1 MTTLKFNVA
10 QLLREML
17 GTRRS
22 YEFREETLP
31 LDETLVLRD
40 IVGRVQFARTK
51 TGVFA
56 QIRAK
61 GLIRLV
67 CVRSLEEFDY
77 PIELTIA
84 DELHSVIDV
93 LTSAALPKPIEE
105 DPFFLDHTH
114 QADVGELIRE
124 YTLLELPLNPVCE
137 ACQDQFI
144 TYSVESTANDLE
156 LEADHPI
163 DKRLE
168 ALKTWK
174 SN

>member
-10 QLLREML
+10 QLLREMI

-51 TGVFA
+51 TGVLA

-77 PIELTIA
+77 PVELTIA

-93 LTSAALPKPIEE
+93 ITSTALPKPIEE
-105 DPFFLDHTH
+105 DPFFLDDTH
-114 QADVGELIRE
+114 QADVGELLRE

-137 ACQDQFI
+137 ACGDQLI

-156 LEADHPI
+156 VEADHPI
-163 DKRLE
+163 DRRLE
-168 ALKTWK
+168 ALKSWK
-174 SN
+174 NN